1 MIPYLTVL
9 TLLVVQLV
17 LVVALNNKLEVPDWV
32 KFCTF
37 IPVIGLI
44 AELIAII
51 YHKK

>member
-1 MIPYLTVL
+1 MIPYITVL
-9 TLLVVQLV
+9 TLLVVQLLLIV
-17 LVVALNNKLEVPDWV
+17 ILNDKIEVPDWV
-32 KFCTF
+32 KFCAF

>member
-1 MIPYLTVL
+1 MIPYITVL

-17 LVVALNNKLEVPDWV
+17 LIIALNDKLEVPDWV
-32 KFCTF
+32 KFCAF

>member
-1 MIPYLTVL
+1 MALYIIA
-9 TLLVVQLV
+9 LVVQVLQLLLV
-17 LVVALNNKLEVPDWV
+17 IAMNDKFEVPDWV
-32 KFCTF
+32 KFCAF

>member
-1 MIPYLTVL
+1 MIPYITVL

-17 LVVALNNKLEVPDWV
+17 LIIALNDKLEAPDWV
-32 KFCTF
+32 KFCAF

-44 AELIAII
+44 AELITII

>member
-1 MIPYLTVL
+1 MIPHLTVL

-17 LVVALNNKLEVPDWV
+17 LVVTLNDELEVPDWV
-32 KFCTF
+32 KFCAF